1 LLQVQIKFK
10 NVFLTTINLIKMALY
25 RFRVT
30 FEDYDDVSRE
40 VDIKS
45 THTFADLHQAIHQ
58 SIGYNPDH
66 SSSFYISNDQ
76 WTKGQEIAFKPSER
90 KISRG
95 VALMENSK
103 LAAFID
109 DPHQKFYY
117 TSNFDRPF
125 DFHVELVKILDE
137 TAGVTYPATVKTTGE
152 APRQFG
158 NVIVPTDDPGEAE
171 GEDFDFLNEMEYN
184 PEETED
190 FSEVSDTGEL
200 VGVKE
205 EESHDEEDEFGGD
218 FADNEG
224 FDDDEPGS
232 SRGKNDDY

>member
-1 LLQVQIKFK
+1 
-10 NVFLTTINLIKMALY
+10 MALY

-58 SIGYNPDH
+58 SIGYNPDY

-76 WTKGQEIAFKPSER
+76 WTKGEEIAFKPSER
-90 KISRG
+90 KVNRG
-95 VALMENSK
+95 IALMENSK

-137 TAGVTYPATVKTTGE
+137 TAGVTYPATVKTAGE
-152 APRQFG
+152 APKQFG
-158 NVIVPTDDPGEAE
+158 NVYTPTAEAAAAD
-171 GEDFDFLNEMEYN
+171 EDFDFLNELEYS

-190 FSEVSDTGEL
+190 FTEVSDTGEL
-200 VGVKE
+200 VVDKG

-218 FADNEG
+218 FADNDG
-224 FDDDEPGS
+224 FDDDDHGS
-232 SRGKNDDY
+232 SRGKSDDY

>member
-1 LLQVQIKFK
+1 
-10 NVFLTTINLIKMALY
+10 MALY

-58 SIGYNPDH
+58 SIGYNPDY

-76 WTKGQEIAFKPSER
+76 WTKGEEIAYKPNER
-90 KISRG
+90 KVSRG

-117 TSNFDRPF
+117 TSNFERPF

-137 TAGVTYPATVKTTGE
+137 TPGVTYPATVKTVGE
-152 APRQFG
+152 APKQFG
-158 NVIVPTDDPGEAE
+158 NVYTPTAE
-171 GEDFDFLNEMEYN
+171 TAAANEDFDFLNEMEYS
-184 PEETED
+184 PEETEE
-190 FSEVSDTGEL
+190 FSEVTDTGVAGEHD
-200 VGVKE
+200 E
-205 EESHDEEDEFGGD
+205 TDSADEEDEFGGD
-218 FADNEG
+218 FADNDG
-224 FDDDEPGS
+224 FEDEDHG